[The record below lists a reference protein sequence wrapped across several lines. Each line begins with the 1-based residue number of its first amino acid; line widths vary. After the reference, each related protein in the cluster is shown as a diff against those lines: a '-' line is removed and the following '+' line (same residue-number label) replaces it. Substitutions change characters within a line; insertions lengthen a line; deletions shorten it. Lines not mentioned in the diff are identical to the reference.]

1 MHVRSLCVVCSSWF
15 ITNLTKLRYHR
26 CAFTQQK
33 RYPPPS
39 HSFFLPLSLYHSSL
53 PLCLLSFSLSVFLPV
68 LSLCLSQILL
78 FRLLFFLSI
87 AFQIRPLVSLSV
99 ALSLCLSQ
107 CVSLPLYFS
116 LSVSLPVLSLPA
128 CLYLS
133 ISVYLFSS
141 WFLCLF
147 LSLCRTLT
155 V

>member
-1 MHVRSLCVVCSSWF
+1 MHVRSLCVVCSSWS
-15 ITNLTKLRYHR
+15 ISNLTKLRYHR

-33 RYPPPS
+33 
-39 HSFFLPLSLYHSSL
+39 LPLSLFLS
-53 PLCLLSFSLSVFLPV
+53 PSFSLSLFSPPLPSLFLSLSLSFPPSFVSVFLR
-68 LSLCLSQILL
+68 S
-78 FRLLFFLSI
+78 FFSGYFSFCPL
-87 AFQIRPLVSLSV
+87 AFQIRPLVCLSV
-99 ALSLCLSQ
+99 ALSVCLSQ

-116 LSVSLPVLSLPA
+116 LSVCLPVLSLPA

-155 V
+155 M